1 MPTPTQWLNNFQVN
15 TGPAATGFQSA
26 PQIIGLSNGNFLVVW
41 SESSDGTI
49 ATANGLDIVGKIYDA
64 DGNVVR
70 DSFQLNS
77 NQIDEE
83 YDFDIVATND
93 GGFAMVYL
101 DDDLDSQNIIYERY
115 DETGNPT
122 VFRLVAGEF
131 AADRSHSNPE
141 VVFNHVTGEAVVTF
155 TDIEAGDIDIRAVTI
170 DSSNV
175 VSAEYNAAQNSP
187 DNDTSGEVAV
197 LANGNYVTV
206 YQETDSPNV
215 GIELYIFDSAGSAIS
230 NFNVATTG
238 TNPHVATLAG
248 GNFVVTW
255 EDAGVINYSIRT
267 ATGSFVTSGT
277 LATGGDSVNESR
289 ITALPDGGFVITW
302 DNDTDATLEAQAFF
316 SNGNSDGSAFV
327 VAGNNP
333 TEPDISVTG
342 DGRILFTWR
351 ELSSGGEIFASVW
364 DPRDGN
370 IDASDYDQGLANF
383 VDTEV
388 IYGYST
394 TGSTING
401 DSDDNSIFGFD
412 GDDVIDGVGGFNIVR
427 ARAGDDTIF
436 SSGRGEYYGGSGNDL
451 IYAAN
456 SGGITEVLDG
466 GDGIDTL
473 DLTSIGSFTYEID
486 LGTGVTNY
494 SFESFTNFENVIF
507 GAGSDT
513 GVGTFVDNSMIGNAG
528 NDTLDGRA
536 GNDFLDGGAG
546 NDTLIGGNGTDT
558 LLGGDDNDLLI
569 GNFGSDTLNGGIGD
583 DRIFAGFG
591 DDVLI
596 GGDGRDILRG
606 GSGTDTLLG
615 GQGTDEMRGGL
626 GNDTLSGG
634 LGIDFLYGGGDN
646 DTLFGEESDDT
657 LYGDAGADSLD
668 GGDGDD
674 SLFGGTGNDFL
685 DGGAG
690 SDLMRG
696 GDGVDT
702 LSGGFGADN
711 LGGGIGDDSLFG
723 GDGNDLL
730 LGDNGADLMRGGA
743 GADRLRGGFGAD
755 NIGGG
760 TGTDTLTGGGG
771 ADVFFFGDESHLN
784 STFAL
789 TDTITDF
796 SQSDGDTISLTGI
809 DANTTAGGNQAFSFV
824 GQSAFSGTAG
834 ELRYAQAGG
843 QTVVEMDR
851 DGDGVADLYLTL
863 DGLVDLTAADF
874 VL

>member
-15 TGPAATGFQSA
+15 TGPAATGFQSV

-77 NQIDEE
+77 NQIDDE

-101 DDDLDSQNIIYERY
+101 DDVADSQNILYQRY
-115 DETGNPT
+115 DETGSST
-122 VFRLVAGEF
+122 VFRLVASEG
-131 AADRSHSNPE
+131 AADRSHLNPE
-141 VVFNHVTGEAVVTF
+141 VTFNHVTGEAVVTF
-155 TDIEAGDIDIRAVTI
+155 TDVEAGDTDIRAVTI
-170 DSSNV
+170 DSTNS
-175 VSAEYNAAQNSP
+175 VSAEYNAAQNSA
-187 DNDTSGEVAV
+187 DRDVEGSLAV
-197 LANGNYVTV
+197 LANGNYVNV
-206 YQETDSPNV
+206 YRETDGTDI
-215 GIELYIFDSAGSAIS
+215 GIEAHIFDAAGTQI
-230 NFNVATTG
+230 NNIQLTLTG
-238 TNPHVATLAG
+238 TNPRVATLAN

-255 EDAGVINYSIRT
+255 EDGGVINYAIRT
-267 ATGSFVTSGT
+267 ATGGSVTTGT
-277 LATGGDSVNESR
+277 VATGGDSVNESR
-289 ITALPDGGFVITW
+289 IVALPDDGFVITW
-302 DNDTDATLEAQAFF
+302 DNDTDSTLEAQAFF
-316 SNGNSDGSAFV
+316 SNGFADGSAFV
-327 VAGNNP
+327 VAGNEP
-333 TEPDISVTG
+333 TQPDISVTG

-351 ELSSGGEIFASVW
+351 ELNSGGEVFASVW
-364 DPRDGN
+364 DPRDGV
-370 IDASDYDQGLANF
+370 IEASDYDQGLANF

-401 DSDDNSIFGFD
+401 DADSNSIFGFAGND
-412 GDDVIDGVGGFNIVR
+412 IIDSGGGVNIVR
-427 ARAGDDTIF
+427 ARAGNDTIY
-436 SSGRGEYYGGSGNDL
+436 SSGDGEYYGGSGNDL
-451 IYAAN
+451 IYAGLTSA
-456 SGGITEVLDG
+456 SEVLDG
-466 GDGIDTL
+466 GDGIDTVDTTTWDL
-473 DLTSIGSFTYEID
+473 DYVFD
-486 LGTGVTNY
+486 MGTGDTNY
-494 SFESFTNFENVIF
+494 GESFVNFENAVMGI
-507 GAGSDT
+507 GNDDVT
-513 GVGTFVDNSMIGNAG
+513 GTFVDNSIVGNAG
-528 NDTLDGRA
+528 DDTLDGRA

-626 GNDTLSGG
+626 GDDTLSGG
-634 LGIDFLYGGGDN
+634 FGIDFLYGGGDN

-674 SLFGGTGNDFL
+674 GLFGGTGNDFL
-685 DGGAG
+685 DGGGG

-696 GDGVDT
+696 GDGSDT
-702 LSGGFGADN
+702 LTGGFGADN

-723 GDGNDLL
+723 GDGNDLI

-771 ADVFFFGDESHLN
+771 ADVFFFGDDTHLN

-796 SQSDGDTISLTGI
+796 SQSDDDTISLTGI
-809 DANTTAGGNQAFSFV
+809 DANTKAGGNQAFSFV
-824 GQSAFSGTAG
+824 GDSAFSGTAG